1 MFKHEINIRVRYGE
15 TDQMG
20 FVYYGN
26 YALYYEVARVEALR
40 SLGCS
45 YQQLEQNGIFMPV
58 STLNIKF
65 LQPARYDE
73 ELLVSTRIAE
83 LPTSRITFL
92 YEIYSASGN
101 LLNEAE
107 TSLAFLSATTQKPV
121 RVPNNLFLALKPFF

>member
-45 YQQLEQNGIFMPV
+45 YQQLEQSGIFMPV

-65 LQPARYDE
+65 LLPARYDE
-73 ELLVSTRIAE
+73 ELLVTTRIAE

-92 YEIYSASGN
+92 YEIYGATGV

-107 TSLAFLSATTQKPV
+107 TSLAFISATTHKPI

>member
-26 YALYYEVARVEALR
+26 YALYYEVARVEMLR

-45 YQQLEQNGIFMPV
+45 YQQLEQSGIFMPV
-58 STLNIKF
+58 RSLNIKYM
-65 LQPARYDE
+65 QPVRYDE
-73 ELLVSTRIAE
+73 ELLIKTSIPE
-83 LPTSRITFL
+83 MPTSRITFM
-92 YEIYSASGN
+92 YEIYSASGVI
-101 LLNEAE
+101 LNEAE
-107 TSLAFLSATTQKPV
+107 TTLAFISAATLKPV